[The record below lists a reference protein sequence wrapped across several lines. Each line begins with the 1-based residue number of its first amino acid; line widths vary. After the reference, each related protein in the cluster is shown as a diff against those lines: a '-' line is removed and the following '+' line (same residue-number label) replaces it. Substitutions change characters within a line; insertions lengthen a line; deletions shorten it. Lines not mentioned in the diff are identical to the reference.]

1 MVVNYVAITPSS
13 VASLLPLPLS
23 GEENKEFPIF
33 LSRSTA
39 GVAEGGGAINAE
51 GAINHCTFTDL
62 TTTTNEL
69 QTYIT
74 LACQL

>member
-1 MVVNYVAITPSS
+1 MIVNYVAITPSS
-13 VASLLPLPLS
+13 VAALLPLPLS
-23 GEENKEFPIF
+23 GEENKGIPIF
-33 LSRSTA
+33 SSRSTA

-51 GAINHCTFTDL
+51 GANTTCTFSDL